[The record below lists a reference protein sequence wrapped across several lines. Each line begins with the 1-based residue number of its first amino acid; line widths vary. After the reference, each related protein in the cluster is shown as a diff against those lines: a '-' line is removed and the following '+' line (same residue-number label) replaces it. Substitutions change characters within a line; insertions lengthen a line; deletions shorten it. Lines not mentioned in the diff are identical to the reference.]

1 MYVYVVNI
9 LILMYEVGVKIGES
23 DIGEDRCLCFWCN
36 FFCLMLLLELEYSKN
51 LKVFF
56 IEICFLFVIL

>member
-36 FFCLMLLLELEYSKN
+36 FFCVKLLLELEYNKN

-56 IEICFLFVIL
+56 Y